1 MDKQIVG
8 RILTGIFVLLLAVT
22 SNHWI
27 FWALFAINLL
37 LAVFLIISKIIAAV
51 TKGSK

>member
-8 RILTGIFVLLLAVT
+8 RIFTGIFVLLLAVI

-27 FWALFAINLL
+27 FWALFAVNLL
-37 LAVFLIISKIIAAV
+37 LAILLIVSKIITA
-51 TKGSK
+51 TLKGSK